1 MTLLKF
7 LSAAAGAGIVSPDLG
22 RVAFDLA
29 CCSVAA
35 ILVGHYEFLL
45 APAPFDLLSLLFFFN
60 GLEEEKETERVFFN
74 PAHEV
79 FEQFV
84 RFFFVLDQRL
94 ELSLTCQY
102 CAFLEV

>member
-45 APAPFDLLSLLFFFN
+45 APAPFDLLHWN
-60 GLEEEKETERVFFN
+60 GRDLTGVPLEERKRELK
-74 PAHEV
+74 
-79 FEQFV
+79 
-84 RFFFVLDQRL
+84 RL
-94 ELSLTCQY
+94 
-102 CAFLEV
+102 VPVK